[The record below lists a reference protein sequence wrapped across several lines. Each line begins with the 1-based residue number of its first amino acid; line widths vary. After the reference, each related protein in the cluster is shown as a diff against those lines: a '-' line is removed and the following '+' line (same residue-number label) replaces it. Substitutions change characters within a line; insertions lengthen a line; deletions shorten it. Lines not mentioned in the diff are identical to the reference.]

1 MRGLWYRTGGRHPGG
16 EDRPDWGTR
25 WEGGRKREVRKWG
38 SPILPLPWG
47 PGWNQTLSGL
57 GGCMEGAR
65 SRVSLWHVELD
76 PRGG

>member
-1 MRGLWYRTGGRHPGG
+1 MRIDQTGGLDGRV
-16 EDRPDWGTR
+16 
-25 WEGGRKREVRKWG
+25 EGREVRKWG

-47 PGWNQTLSGL
+47 PGWNQTLSGW